1 MFNRR
6 YIFIHGWF
14 SMFVL
19 VFRGVYQQTISIN
32 LDFQQH
38 IIQNS
43 ANRNDCHLQ
52 NWILSNNSCHFW
64 NTKVVFRAPYLF
76 CLSGFNPSEKYDR
89 QIGSIFPNFRD
100 EKSKK
105 KSLKT
110 ATTEFI
116 FLTVN
121 YNTTTP
127 QGGNSNKLTVRVFCC
142 RPGSFETTTILLM
155 AEISEIWRSP
165 PGMVLKP

>member
-127 QGGNSNKLTVRVFCC
+127 PR
-142 RPGSFETTTILLM
+142 
-155 AEISEIWRSP
+155 W
-165 PGMVLKP
+165 